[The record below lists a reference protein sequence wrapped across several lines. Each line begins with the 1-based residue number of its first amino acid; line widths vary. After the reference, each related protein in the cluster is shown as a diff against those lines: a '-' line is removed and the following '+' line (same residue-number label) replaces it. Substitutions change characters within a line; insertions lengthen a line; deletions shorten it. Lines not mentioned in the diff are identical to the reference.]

1 MALKDMVNKNSPLA
15 RKVLAYN
22 ESDEFKKEL
31 TNLTERVKLGLSQ
44 EEYREYRKD
53 NKLKESQL

>member
-53 NKLKESQL
+53 NKLKES

>member
-1 MALKDMVNKNSPLA
+1 MALKDVVNKNDPLA

-31 TNLTERVKLGLSQ
+31 TNLAERVKLGLSQ
-44 EEYREYRKD
+44 EEYRAY
-53 NKLKESQL
+53 KEDGKPKEN

>member
-1 MALKDMVNKNSPLA
+1 MLRDMVNKNGPLA

-31 TNLTERVKLGLSQ
+31 TNLAERVKLGLSQ
-44 EEYREYRKD
+44 V
-53 NKLKESQL
+53 SHQT

>member
-1 MALKDMVNKNSPLA
+1 MDLKDMVNKNDPLA

-31 TNLTERVKLGLSQ
+31 TNLAERVRLGLSQ
-44 EEYREYRKD
+44 EEYRAYRKD
-53 NKLKESQL
+53 NKPKGN

>member
-1 MALKDMVNKNSPLA
+1 MDLKDMVNKNDPLA

-31 TNLTERVKLGLSQ
+31 TNLAERVKLGLSQ
-44 EEYREYRKD
+44 EEYRAY
-53 NKLKESQL
+53 KEDGKPKEN

>member
-1 MALKDMVNKNSPLA
+1 MSLKDMVNKNDPLA

-31 TNLTERVKLGLSQ
+31 TNLAERVKLGLSQ
-44 EEYREYRKD
+44 EEYRAYKKD
-53 NKLKESQL
+53 NKSKES

>member
-1 MALKDMVNKNSPLA
+1 MSLKDMVNKNDPLA

-31 TNLTERVKLGLSQ
+31 TNLDERVKLRLSQ
-44 EEYREYRKD
+44 EEYKAYK
-53 NKLKESQL
+53 KGKKSKEN

>member
-1 MALKDMVNKNSPLA
+1 MALKDMVNKNDPLA

-31 TNLTERVKLGLSQ
+31 TNLAERVKLGLSQ
-44 EEYREYRKD
+44 EEYRAY
-53 NKLKESQL
+53 KEDGKPKEN